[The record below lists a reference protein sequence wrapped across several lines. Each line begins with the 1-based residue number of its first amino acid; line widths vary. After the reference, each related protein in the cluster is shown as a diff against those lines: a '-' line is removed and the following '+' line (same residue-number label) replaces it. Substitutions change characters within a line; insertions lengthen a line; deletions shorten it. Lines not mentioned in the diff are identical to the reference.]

1 MEFYKT
7 PMGKKYYDNDLPSLI
22 KSLNKLSEAI
32 EDQNLLTERM
42 LLENKKQRALKTKQL
57 NESKL
62 DL

>member
-7 PMGKKYYDNDLPSLI
+7 TMGKKYYDNDLPSLI

-32 EDQNLLTERM
+32 EDHNLLTERM